1 MEFTKVLLSE
11 AKEGMELAEDI
22 LDEKGHLVLS
32 SGTLLSA
39 ETIRKIE
46 KYGVVVF
53 KIVKR
58 KSDAERE
65 TVSGENMGYYD
76 KIKQTEGFRQF
87 DTRFQDAVNDLSVE
101 FNDIVL
107 TNKEVHLEK
116 MFKTITE
123 VIEAN
128 KTSHSIFEVL
138 DCIRGNDDETFVH
151 SINVALICKV
161 IGEWLGYNGNQTK
174 QLITAGMLH
183 DIGKVKIPLNIL
195 TKPGRLTAQEYQI
208 VKCHTVFGYEI
219 LKEQPIDEHV
229 KNTALMHHERYDGS
243 GYPYGIKGREIDE
256 IARIVAIADVYDAMT
271 AKRVYRDK
279 MSPFDVIEYFEKEIS
294 HYDPEILLLFLQRTA
309 QSYVS
314 NTVLLNTGE
323 RAKIAMINNSA
334 LGRPVVITDSGAID
348 LSREKDVKIVGLL

>member
-1 MEFTKVLLSE
+1 MEYTKVLLSE
-11 AKEGMELAEDI
+11 AREGMELAEDI

-32 SGTLLSA
+32 SGTILGA
-39 ETIRKIE
+39 ETIHKME
-46 KYGVVVF
+46 KYGVVVI

-58 KSDAERE
+58 NYDADGK
-65 TVSGENMGYYD
+65 TVSDDNRGYYD
-76 KIKQTEGFRQF
+76 KIRQTEEFRQF
-87 DTRFQDAVNDLSVE
+87 DNRFQDAVNDLAVE
-101 FNDIVL
+101 FNDMVL
-107 TNKEVHLEK
+107 TNKEIHLEK
-116 MFKTITE
+116 MLETITE

-128 KTSHSIFEVL
+128 KTKHSIFEVL

-161 IGEWLGYNGNQTK
+161 IGEWLGYNENQTK
-174 QLITAGMLH
+174 LLVTGGMLH

-195 TKPGRLTAQEYQI
+195 TKPGRLTVQEYQI

-219 LKEQPIDEHV
+219 LKEQPLDEHV

-243 GYPYGIKGREIDE
+243 GYPYGIKGTEIDE

-279 MSPFDVIEYFEKEIS
+279 MPPFEVIEYFEKEIS

-323 RAKIAMINNSA
+323 RAKIAMINNGA
-334 LGRPVVITDSGAID
+334 LGRPVVIADSGAID
-348 LSREKDVKIVGLL
+348 LSKRREVKIVGLL